1 MKKYSIILFIS
12 ALGLSSCLSDGDFLE
27 YDESTSYEIDYIR
40 KDFNRTMQFVTD
52 IYSFLPTDFYSVGD
66 AMRSAACDEGEY
78 VWPTNDIHI
87 MTDGR
92 WTPLRTVDAQWEHF
106 YKGIR
111 ACNLYLEEFN
121 NSAFEANKYEQE
133 YENQMIRY
141 RNFQWEVRFL
151 RAFFHFELLKRYGD
165 VPLVKHTLTAEE
177 ANSLSRTPFDEVV
190 QYIADECDTVKK
202 YITPSYVDADVYK
215 NEISRVSKAAAYALK
230 SRVLLYAA
238 SPLHNPGND
247 PGRWKRAAQAA
258 ADVLIAMEAGE
269 IFGVSSPAAINYVSQ
284 KLPSYQL
291 AVIEP
296 NNYSFDEIILCR
308 RNGVSGTLEENNL
321 PIGFVGS
328 TSGNVPTHN
337 LVEKYGI
344 TQEYLDGKAGT
355 GVWTNTDPRLKLV
368 VALHG
373 EAPFSKYPV
382 LEMHEGGANGLPKT
396 GATNTG
402 YYLHKFLYKDINLQP
417 YTTHAT
423 FDHNFPLFRYGE
435 IFLNY
440 AEAVN
445 ECYGPEVVP
454 SELGSTMTALEALNK
469 IRSRT
474 GYLPT
479 QIRTFPAGTF
489 PTKKAFFDE
498 LRDERARELAFED
511 HRFWDIRRWKI
522 GAETQRDIKRL
533 RIQQYITINPNT
545 GREVKNYTY
554 TVEVDENARVWDDK
568 MYLYPIP
575 QEEIDKNRNLLP
587 QNPGWE

>member
-1 MKKYSIILFIS
+1 MKKYSILLFIS
-12 ALGLSSCLSDGDFLE
+12 ALSLSSCLSDGDFLE
-27 YDESTSYEIDYIR
+27 YDESTSYEMDYIR

-52 IYSFLPTDFYSVGD
+52 IYNYLPTDFYSVGD

-78 VWPTNDIHI
+78 IWSTSDIHI

-111 ACNLYLEEFN
+111 ACNLYLEELN
-121 NSAFEANKYEQE
+121 NSAFEVNKYDQE

-165 VPLVKHTLTAEE
+165 IPLVNRTLTTDE

-190 QYIADECDTVKK
+190 QFIADECDTVKRH
-202 YITPSYVDADVYK
+202 ITPSYFSAIYK
-215 NEISRVSKAAAYALK
+215 SEISRVSKAAAYALK
-230 SRVLLYAA
+230 SKVLLYAA
-238 SPLHNPGND
+238 SPLYNPGNNLD
-247 PGRWKRAAQAA
+247 RWKRAAQAA
-258 ADVLIAMEAGE
+258 ADVLIAMEARELFSVG
-269 IFGVSSPAAINYVSQ
+269 SSATVNYVSD
-284 KLPSYQL
+284 KLPSYRL

-296 NNYSFDEIILCR
+296 NNYTLDEIILCR
-308 RNGVSGTLEENNL
+308 RNGVSGTLEQNNL
-321 PIGFVGS
+321 PIGFAGS

-344 TQEYLDGKAGT
+344 TQEYLDGKNGV

-373 EAPFSKYPV
+373 EVPFTKYPP
-382 LEMHEGGANGLPKT
+382 LEIHEGGANGLPKT

-402 YYLHKFLYKDINLQP
+402 YYLHKFLYEGINLIP
-417 YTTHAT
+417 GTTQTT

-445 ECYGPEVVP
+445 ECYGPETVP
-454 SELGSTMTALEALNK
+454 SELGTTMTALDALNK
-469 IRSRT
+469 IRSRS
-474 GYLPT
+474 GYLLT

-489 PTKKAFFDE
+489 PDKKAFQSE

-533 RIQQYITINPNT
+533 RIQQYITINPAN
-545 GREVKNYTY
+545 GREIKNYTY

-568 MYLYPIP
+568 MYHYPIP

-587 QNPGWE
+587 QNPGW

>member
-12 ALGLSSCLSDGDFLE
+12 VLGLSSCISDGDFLE

-40 KDFNRTMQFVTD
+40 KNFDRTMQFVTD
-52 IYSFLPTDFYSVGD
+52 IYNFLPTDFYSVGA

-78 VWPTNDIHI
+78 VWSTGDIHV

-111 ACNLYLEEFN
+111 ACNLYLEELN
-121 NSAFEANKYEQE
+121 NSDFEVNKYEQE

-165 VPLVKHTLTAEE
+165 VPLVKQTLTAEE
-177 ANSLSRTPFDEVV
+177 ANTLSRTPFDEVV
-190 QYIADECDTVKK
+190 QFIADECDTVIK
-202 YITPSYVDADVYK
+202 YITPSYFNAVYK
-215 NEISRVSKAAAYALK
+215 NEISRVSKTAPYALK

-238 SPLHNPGND
+238 SPLHNPENNTD
-247 PGRWKRAAQAA
+247 RWKRAAQAA
-258 ADVLIAMEAGE
+258 ADILIAMEAGE
-269 IFGVSSPAAINYVSQ
+269 LFSNNSSAAINYVSN
-284 KLPSYQL
+284 KLPSYKL

-296 NNYSFDEIILCR
+296 NNYTLDEIILCR
-308 RNGVSGTLEENNL
+308 RNGTSGTLEQNNL
-321 PIGFVGS
+321 PVGFFGS
-328 TSGNVPTHN
+328 TTGNVPTHN

-344 TQEYLDGKAGT
+344 TQEYLDGKAGV

-373 EAPFSKYPV
+373 EAPFTKYPA
-382 LEMHEGGANGLPKT
+382 LEIHEGGTNGLPKT

-402 YYLHKFLYKDINLQP
+402 YYLHKFLYEGINLIP
-417 YTTHAT
+417 GTTQAI

-445 ECYGPEVVP
+445 ECYGPEGIP

-479 QIRTFPAGTF
+479 QIRAFPSGTF
-489 PTKKAFFDE
+489 QGREDFLDE

-533 RIQQYITINPNT
+533 RIKQYITINPDT
-545 GREVKNYTY
+545 GREIKNYTY
-554 TVEVDENARVWDDK
+554 TVEVDENARVWNDK